1 MVSYETTYRGHH
13 YRVVL
18 QHHRN
23 DFAVFRY
30 KDGQELS
37 YEVFGF
43 LNVAKN
49 EYKKYVEQLKVM
61 K

>member
-1 MVSYETTYRGHH
+1 MESYEKTYREHR

-30 KDGQELS
+30 KDEQELS
-37 YEVFGF
+37 YEVYG
-43 LNVAKN
+43 LRNVAKT
-49 EYKKYVEQLKVM
+49 EYKKYVELLKVM